1 MNAILPTRAAAPR
14 DPCESPL
21 GLLAEFEGAWTGR
34 GFNLIA
40 VPDKQTGGFRLILN
54 STLENL
60 QFTAIASPVPD
71 RGSEQGD
78 ITIFGLTYLQRL
90 NDAQSLDTLHI
101 ETGMWLNVPAT
112 TSPPGP
118 ASIVRQSAIPHGNSL
133 LAQGLG
139 RTLQG
144 GPDFSSVSSKPYGPG
159 PALTRLGYLDP
170 YLHSMLP
177 SGMKQEYVANMNC
190 ALADAIEGQK
200 ILSNVVL
207 QVASN
212 PVGGIVSIPFA
223 AANAKPTTMNAT
235 FWIETVQ
242 RPDGSQFVQL
252 QYNRHPGFS
261 RHRLAAY
268 LRRHPDQDLIY
279 LLRNPP
285 IQAAGTFPA
294 AHFFERENPS

>member
-1 MNAILPTRAAAPR
+1 MQFMNAILPFRAAAPR
-14 DPCESPL
+14 GPCESPL
-21 GLLAEFEGAWTGR
+21 GLLAELEGAWTGR

-40 VPDKQTGGFRLILN
+40 VPDKQTGGFRLLLN
-54 STLENL
+54 ATLENL

-139 RTLQG
+139 RTIQG
-144 GPDFSSVSSKPYGPG
+144 GPDFSPVSSKPYGPG
-159 PALTRLGYLDP
+159 PDLKRVGYLDA
-170 YLHSMLP
+170 YLHSTLP
-177 SGMKQEYVANMNC
+177 DGMKQAYVTNMNS
-190 ALADAIEGQK
+190 ALADAIAGQE
-200 ILSNVVL
+200 IVSNVVL

-223 AANAKPTTMNAT
+223 GPNAKPTSMNAT
-235 FWIETVQ
+235 FWIETVR
-242 RPDGSQFVQL
+242 RPDGTEFVQL
-252 QYNRHPGFS
+252 QYSQTVILDFLDIAWPHISVGT
-261 RHRLAAY
+261 
-268 LRRHPDQDLIY
+268 LI
-279 LLRNPP
+279 R
-285 IQAAGTFPA
+285 T
-294 AHFFERENPS
+294 